1 VVHNVLK
8 VYYGYLFTIKKINAI
23 QLEDVQMKKSILFVS
38 FLVMG
43 LLLAVQYSAAKN
55 GPGCGQACTGSKGLG
70 QQQALTPEAEK
81 KYEKFMQETVELR
94 KELAEKMSEY
104 QSLMA
109 STNPDPSKGAM
120 LTEEYYQLRDVLT
133 QKARQ
138 AGIAP
143 KRGGCN
149 GCNGGGKVACGLST
163 PGANVEK
170 TN

>member
-1 VVHNVLK
+1 
-8 VYYGYLFTIKKINAI
+8 
-23 QLEDVQMKKSILFVS
+23 MKKSILFVS
-38 FLVMG
+38 FLIMG
-43 LLLAVQYSAAKN
+43 LLLVVQFSAAGN
-55 GPGCGQACTGSKGLG
+55 GSGCGQACTGQKGQV
-70 QQQALTPEAEK
+70 QQQQLDPEAEK

-94 KELAEKMSEY
+94 KELAEKMAEY

-133 QKARQ
+133 QKARL

-143 KRGGCN
+143 QRGGCN
-149 GCNGGGKVACGLST
+149 GCSGGGKVACGLSA

>member
-1 VVHNVLK
+1 
-8 VYYGYLFTIKKINAI
+8 
-23 QLEDVQMKKSILFVS
+23 MKKLILFVS
-38 FLVMG
+38 FLTMG
-43 LLLAVQYSAAKN
+43 LLLAVQYSAAGN
-55 GPGCGQACTGSKGLG
+55 GAGCGQACTGQKNQG
-70 QQQALTPEAEK
+70 QQQQTLTPEAEK
-81 KYEKFMQETVELR
+81 KYENFLQETVDLR
-94 KELAEKMSEY
+94 KELGEKMAEY
-104 QSLMA
+104 QALMA

-133 QKARQ
+133 QKARL

-149 GCNGGGKVACGLST
+149 GCNGGGKLACGLSA

>member
-1 VVHNVLK
+1 
-8 VYYGYLFTIKKINAI
+8 
-23 QLEDVQMKKSILFVS
+23 MKKLLLFIS
-38 FLVMG
+38 FLIMG
-43 LLLAVQYSAAKN
+43 LLLAVQYSAADK
-55 GPGCGQACTGSKGLG
+55 GAGCGQACTGQKGQGL

-81 KYEKFMQETVELR
+81 KYEEFMQETVELR
-94 KELAEKMSEY
+94 KELAEKMAEY

-133 QKARQ
+133 QKARL

-143 KRGGCN
+143 QRGGCN
-149 GCNGGGKVACGLST
+149 GCSGGGKVACGLSA
-163 PGANVEK
+163 PGTNVEK

>member
-1 VVHNVLK
+1 
-8 VYYGYLFTIKKINAI
+8 
-23 QLEDVQMKKSILFVS
+23 MKKLLLFVS
-38 FLVMG
+38 FLIMG
-43 LLLAVQYSAAKN
+43 LLLAVQYSTADN
-55 GPGCGQACTGSKGLG
+55 GTGCGQACTGQKGQGL

-94 KELAEKMSEY
+94 KELAEKMAEY

-133 QKARQ
+133 QKARL

-143 KRGGCN
+143 QRGGCN
-149 GCNGGGKVACGLST
+149 GCSGGGKVACGLSA
-163 PGANVEK
+163 PGTNVEK

>member
-1 VVHNVLK
+1 MWYMLLK
-8 VYYGYLFTIKKINAI
+8 SSKIIPI
-23 QLEDVQMKKSILFVS
+23 QLEDVQMKKLLLFIS
-38 FLVMG
+38 FLIMG
-43 LLLAVQYSAAKN
+43 LLLAVQYSAADK
-55 GPGCGQACTGSKGLG
+55 GAGCGQACAGQKGQG

-94 KELAEKMSEY
+94 KELAEKMAEY

-133 QKARQ
+133 QKARL

-149 GCNGGGKVACGLST
+149 GCNGGGKVACGLSA

>member
-1 VVHNVLK
+1 
-8 VYYGYLFTIKKINAI
+8 
-23 QLEDVQMKKSILFVS
+23 MKKLLLFIS
-38 FLVMG
+38 FLIMG
-43 LLLAVQYSAAKN
+43 LLLAVQYSAADK
-55 GPGCGQACTGSKGLG
+55 GAGCGQACTGQKGQGL
-70 QQQALTPEAEK
+70 QQQALTPEAKK

-94 KELAEKMSEY
+94 KELAEKMAEY

-133 QKARQ
+133 QKARL

-143 KRGGCN
+143 QRGGCN
-149 GCNGGGKVACGLST
+149 GCSGGGKVACGLSA
-163 PGANVEK
+163 PGTNVEK

>member
-1 VVHNVLK
+1 
-8 VYYGYLFTIKKINAI
+8 
-23 QLEDVQMKKSILFVS
+23 MKKSILFVS
-38 FLVMG
+38 FLIMG

-55 GPGCGQACTGSKGLG
+55 QAGCGQACKGQKGQG
-70 QQQALTPEAEK
+70 QQQALDPEAEK

-94 KELAEKMSEY
+94 KELAEKMAEY

-133 QKARQ
+133 QKARL

-143 KRGGCN
+143 KKGGCN
-149 GCNGGGKVACGLST
+149 GCNGKPGVACGVSA
-163 PGANVEK
+163 PGANVEN

>member
-1 VVHNVLK
+1 
-8 VYYGYLFTIKKINAI
+8 
-23 QLEDVQMKKSILFVS
+23 MKKSILFVT
-38 FLVMG
+38 FLIMG
-43 LLLAVQYSAAKN
+43 LLLAVQYSAAGN
-55 GPGCGQACTGSKGLG
+55 GAGCGQACAGQKGMG
-70 QQQALTPEAEK
+70 QQQQALTPEAEK
-81 KYEKFMQETVELR
+81 KYEQFLQDTVELR
-94 KELAEKMSEY
+94 KELAEKMAEY

-133 QKARQ
+133 QKARL

-149 GCNGGGKVACGLST
+149 GCNGGGKVACGLSA

>member
-1 VVHNVLK
+1 
-8 VYYGYLFTIKKINAI
+8 
-23 QLEDVQMKKSILFVS
+23 MKKLILFVS
-38 FLVMG
+38 FLIMG

-55 GPGCGQACTGSKGLG
+55 GAGCGQACTGSKGVG
-70 QQQALTPEAEK
+70 QQQQALTPEAEK

-94 KELAEKMSEY
+94 KELGEKMAEY

-109 STNPDPSKGAM
+109 SNNPDPSEGAI

-133 QKARQ
+133 QKARL

-149 GCNGGGKVACGLST
+149 GCNGGGKVACGLSA
-163 PGANVEK
+163 PGTNVEK